1 MYVRTCMQLEY
12 NLFTV
17 TIETANNTL
26 TKLIPLRVQFREGP
40 LLPEDA
46 TQPNSAVYRRGL
58 HSPTVP
64 CTGEAHTATTVPCT
78 GEAHTA
84 YTAQQ
89 CLVQER
95 PTQPNSAVYRR
106 GPHSPTVPCKE
117 AQLYSCGTEWKDC

>member
-78 GEAHTA
+78 GEAHTTTTVLCTGEA

-95 PTQPNSAVYRR
+95 PTQPNSAV
-106 GPHSPTVPCKE
+106 
-117 AQLYSCGTEWKDC
+117 